1 VNAVPQRRS
10 RRLLIGLAVLFL
22 APLAASFYLYY
33 GHSEL
38 QPGSRVNRGE
48 LIQPVR
54 SLPQGSLVRLEGGE
68 TGPDFLLHKWT
79 LLYAAPHACDAD
91 CQRRLYDMRQ
101 VRIAL
106 DRDMPRV
113 QRVFIAPA
121 DCCDLRFLATQH
133 PDLVSV
139 RADSAVQLLDALPH
153 GAGDI
158 YIVDPLG
165 NLMMAYAP
173 DARAKGLL
181 EDMKRLL
188 KLSHI
193 G

>member
-1 VNAVPQRRS
+1 MNAAPQRRS

-33 GHSEL
+33 GHSDL

-48 LIQPVR
+48 LVLPVL
-54 SLPQGSLVRLEGGE
+54 SLPEESLPRLEGGA

-79 LLYAAPHACDAD
+79 LLYAAREACDSE

-106 DRDMPRV
+106 DRDMGRV
-113 QRVFIAPA
+113 QRVFIAPEG
-121 DCCDLRFLATQH
+121 CCEPGFLATQH
-133 PDLVSV
+133 PDLLTV
-139 RADSAVQLLDALPH
+139 RGAAAGRLLAALPH

-165 NLMMAYAP
+165 NLMMAYPP
-173 DARAKGLL
+173 DAKAKGLL

>member
-1 VNAVPQRRS
+1 MSAVPQRRS

-22 APLAASFYLYY
+22 APLAVSFYLYY

-54 SLPQGSLVRLEGGE
+54 SLPQDSLALLAGGE

-79 LLYAAPHACDAD
+79 LLYAAPQACDAD
-91 CQRRLYDMRQ
+91 CRRRLYDMRQ

-113 QRVFIAPA
+113 QRVFIAPP
-121 DCCDLRFLATQH
+121 DCCEAGFLATQH
-133 PDLVSV
+133 PDLVTV
-139 RADSAVQLLDALPH
+139 RADAAARLLDALPH

-173 DARAKGLL
+173 DAPAKGLL